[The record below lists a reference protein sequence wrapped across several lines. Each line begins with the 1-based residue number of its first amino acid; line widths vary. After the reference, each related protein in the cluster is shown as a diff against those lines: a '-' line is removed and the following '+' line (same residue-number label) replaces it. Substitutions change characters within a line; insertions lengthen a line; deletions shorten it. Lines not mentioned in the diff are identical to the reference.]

1 MNLSAPFI
9 ARPIATSLLAV
20 AVLLAGLLG
29 YQALP
34 VSSLP
39 EVSFPT
45 IQVSTQ
51 LPGASPDTMARL
63 VTAPLERQFGQIPG
77 LDAMSS
83 QSTAGLSGI
92 TLRFSLARNIDSAA
106 ADVQAAISAAA
117 GTLPPNLP
125 YPPVFAKVNPAD
137 APILTLALTS
147 RRMPLYRVADAAD
160 TLLAEKLSQITGVG
174 QVSVAGGL
182 KRALRVRID
191 PARLAGYGL
200 SMEDVRLALAAAN
213 QNGAK
218 GGFDGAKQAIALG
231 ANDQISTPAGYR
243 NLVIAWRNGA
253 PVHLSDVGTVIVG
266 LVNDRVDASWQ
277 GKPAV
282 VVDIRRQPGA
292 NIVATVDTILARL
305 PAIERALPAGI
316 AVKVVADRTS
326 TIRASVRD
334 VQATLLL
341 SVALVVGVIFLF
353 LRTWRATL
361 VPALALPLSL
371 IGTFGVM
378 ALIGYGLDNLSL
390 MALTVAAGF
399 VVDDAIVMI
408 ENVVRHIELG
418 ETPLAA
424 AYRGAKQIGFTIVS
438 LTVSLIAVFIP
449 LLFMTGVVGRLFHAF
464 AITLSIAVVVS
475 AVVSLTLS
483 PMLCGRLLRP
493 AAREHPGALSRALE
507 RGFEGLLG
515 LYRRSLA
522 WTLAREGLFLFIAA
536 LTLVG
541 TVWLYIAVPK
551 GFLPTQ
557 DTGEILAITQGAQDI
572 SIPALKTLQARA
584 VRAAMADPAVA
595 GVVSLVGSGVA
606 NPTPDTGRLVIVLKP
621 IGARPPIGPVMAS
634 LARRFAPITGLTV
647 FQQPVQDITIGSRVS
662 RTQYQYTLVDS
673 SAPEL
678 ARWAPRLL
686 ARLRALRQL
695 RNVASDAQNRG
706 LAVAVA
712 VDRASAM
719 RLGVSMQ
726 SVENVLYDAFGQ
738 RQIST
743 IFAQS
748 NQYRLVLEAG
758 GRWQA
763 NPALLGQLSVPGTG
777 GVQVP
782 LSAIARF
789 STRAAPISVTREN
802 QLAAV
807 TLSFDLAPG
816 VSLGEAVQ
824 AIGAARS
831 ALGMPAAIDGAYSGQ
846 AAEFQRALAAEPW
859 LILAAVV
866 VIYIVLG
873 VLYESVL
880 HPLTIL
886 STLPSAGIGALLA
899 LMFTG
904 HDLSVVAL
912 IGIVL
917 LMGIVKKNA
926 IMMIDFAIEAERGR
940 GLSPL
945 AAIEEAAALRFRP
958 IMMTTM
964 AALLGAVPLLVMQ
977 GAGAEL
983 RVPLGITIVGGLLL
997 SQVLTLYTTPVIY
1010 LALERLRAR
1019 FARAPLAL
1027 AEPAE

>member
-39 EVSFPT
+39 EVAFPT
-45 IQVSTQ
+45 IQVSTE

-63 VTAPLERQFGQIPG
+63 ITAPLERGLGQIPG

-83 QSTAGLSGI
+83 QSTAGLSAI

-160 TLLAEKLSQITGVG
+160 TLLAQTLSQITGVG

-182 KRALRVRID
+182 QRALRVRVD

-253 PVHLSDVGTVIVG
+253 PVHLSDVGTVVVG
-266 LVNDRVDASWQ
+266 LLNDRVDASWQ

-493 AAREHPGALSRALE
+493 AAQERPGALARALE
-507 RGFEGLLG
+507 RAFAGLLG
-515 LYRRSLA
+515 LYRRSLR
-522 WTLAREGLFLFIAA
+522 WTLARQGLFLAIAA
-536 LTLVG
+536 LTLAG
-541 TVWLYIAVPK
+541 TVWLYVAVPK

-557 DTGEILAITQGAQDI
+557 DTGEILAVTQGAQDI
-572 SIPALKTLQARA
+572 SIPALKRLQARA

-595 GVVSLVGSGVA
+595 GVVSLLGSGVA

-673 SAPEL
+673 SAGEL

-686 ARLRALRQL
+686 ARLRALPQL
-695 RNVASDAQNRG
+695 RNVASDAQNGG
-706 LAVAVA
+706 LAVAVT

-748 NQYRLVLEAG
+748 
-758 GRWQA
+758 
-763 NPALLGQLSVPGTG
+763 
-777 GVQVP
+777 
-782 LSAIARF
+782 
-789 STRAAPISVTREN
+789 
-802 QLAAV
+802 
-807 TLSFDLAPG
+807 
-816 VSLGEAVQ
+816 
-824 AIGAARS
+824 
-831 ALGMPAAIDGAYSGQ
+831 
-846 AAEFQRALAAEPW
+846 
-859 LILAAVV
+859 
-866 VIYIVLG
+866 
-873 VLYESVL
+873 
-880 HPLTIL
+880 
-886 STLPSAGIGALLA
+886 
-899 LMFTG
+899 
-904 HDLSVVAL
+904 
-912 IGIVL
+912 
-917 LMGIVKKNA
+917 
-926 IMMIDFAIEAERGR
+926 
-940 GLSPL
+940 
-945 AAIEEAAALRFRP
+945 
-958 IMMTTM
+958 
-964 AALLGAVPLLVMQ
+964 
-977 GAGAEL
+977 
-983 RVPLGITIVGGLLL
+983 
-997 SQVLTLYTTPVIY
+997 
-1010 LALERLRAR
+1010 
-1019 FARAPLAL
+1019 
-1027 AEPAE
+1027 